1 MSSWMEIVVSVCVV
15 ALTVVLIPAVIA
27 GRRSLQRAETLLVA
41 LERELG
47 PIATQVL
54 GLTEDL
60 RTVVRQA
67 NRELERLGG
76 VAERVGDLSE
86 RVARLVSAVS
96 SVTRVGQVIG
106 AATGIRKGLSVFLHR
121 IRKQGGSYNG

>member
-1 MSSWMEIVVSVCVV
+1 MEVVILVCVV
-15 ALTVVLIPAVIA
+15 ALTVVVIPAVVA
-27 GRRSLQRAETLLVA
+27 ARRSLQRAETVLMM

-47 PIATQVL
+47 PLGTQVQ

-67 NRELERLGG
+67 NRELERLGS

-106 AATGIRKGLSVFLHR
+106 AATGIRKGLRVFLHR
-121 IRKQGGSYNG
+121 IRKQGGSYDG